1 MNSETRRLS
10 WKIKVSIT
18 SRLQYDTINGDKH
31 TRAWIHKTP
40 RFLGEFQEIKRLE
53 ITKISIVDESETKLN
68 EATNDKTNK
77 MTFAPSE
84 DSDQPGHMPR
94 VWSEALLCAL
104 MIAKDLSF
112 PHVNSEDSDQTGR
125 MPRFIWVFAGRTCH
139 FVGLVVRRLKYNKMN
154 VISMLSIGSSPYR
167 QVRLNFRVPLST
179 YSVSSKDS

>member
-1 MNSETRRLS
+1 MKDKGEY
-10 WKIKVSIT
+10 

-40 RFLGEFQEIKRLE
+40 RFLGKFQEIKRLE

-94 VWSEALLCAL
+94 V
-104 MIAKDLSF
+104 
-112 PHVNSEDSDQTGR
+112 
-125 MPRFIWVFAGRTCH
+125 
-139 FVGLVVRRLKYNKMN
+139 
-154 VISMLSIGSSPYR
+154 
-167 QVRLNFRVPLST
+167 
-179 YSVSSKDS
+179 